1 MKNNNDAN
9 VNNDPNNTINY
20 MSSNEVQNIMTDIL
34 IDIRDLRE
42 RVRNMESIVFN
53 NYNSNKA
60 EWKWKRFYCFC

>member
-60 EWKWKRFYCFC
+60 E

>member
-9 VNNDPNNTINY
+9 VNNDSNNTINY